1 MATTTHFL
9 QGYGTNGSTTP
20 QFHDMLTVPAKKI
33 AKVKLTSLSVQNTTN
48 GTKQYN
54 WNAGLYV
61 TPTGT
66 TTKVLI
72 DAYKS
77 PTTNAKSHY
86 TIFPTDGRMGNWA
99 TDVNNQIH
107 VSVDDYA
114 AYTAYARNNNNEAQ
128 GFLNPEFYLNSGDIL
143 TFMWKHNQNQP
154 DYQFFL
160 RGFYLL
166 EDVSA

>member
-20 QFHDMLTVPAKKI
+20 QFHDMLTVPANKI

-48 GTKQYN
+48 ATTNYD
-54 WNAGLYV
+54 WSAGLYV

-72 DAYKS
+72 DVYNY
-77 PTTNAKSHY
+77 PTSNSKSHY
-86 TIFPTDGRMGNWA
+86 TIFPTDGRMGNYG
-99 TDVNNQIH
+99 TSVNNQVH
-107 VSVDDYA
+107 VSHDNYA
-114 AYTAYARNNNNEAQ
+114 NYTAWARNNNSGSQ
-128 GFLNPEFYLNSGDIL
+128 GFVNPEFYLNSGDIL

>member
-9 QGYGTNGSTTP
+9 QGYGTNGSSTA
-20 QFHDMLTVPAKKI
+20 QFHDMLTVPANKI

-48 GTKQYN
+48 GTEQYN

-61 TPTGT
+61 TPTGA

-72 DAYKS
+72 DAYNT
-77 PTTNAKSHY
+77 PTSNAKSHY
-86 TIFPTDGRMGNWA
+86 TIFPTDGRLGNSS
-99 TDVNNQIH
+99 TTVNVQTH
-107 VSVDDYA
+107 VQQDDYA
-114 AYTAYARNNNNEAQ
+114 NYSAWAANNNYGSQ
-128 GFLNPEFYLNSGDIL
+128 GFLNPEFYLNSGEIL
-143 TFMWKHNQNQP
+143 SFMWRQNNNQP

-166 EDVSA
+166 EDISA